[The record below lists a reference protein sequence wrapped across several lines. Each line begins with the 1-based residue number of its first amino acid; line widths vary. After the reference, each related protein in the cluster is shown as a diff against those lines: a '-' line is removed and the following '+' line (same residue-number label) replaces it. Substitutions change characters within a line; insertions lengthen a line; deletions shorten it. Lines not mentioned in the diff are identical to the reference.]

1 MARAPI
7 RLNRSSVLWLLATLM
22 LVVAPHMARQP
33 VWVSAFFLLVWF
45 WRGYLA
51 WYGMPRPALGIILV
65 LAAAGTSGVF
75 ITYGTIFGREPGIS
89 LVVLMLTLKLLEMR
103 SVRDAM
109 VAIFIG
115 FFVVL
120 TNFLYSQTLFMGL
133 YMLGVVAAFVAA
145 LIAFNGGERNFS
157 PPEMLKQ
164 AGTLLAQAA
173 PLMLVFFLLFPRV
186 NGPLWGMP
194 KDSQVAK
201 MGLSEEMSPGSI
213 GDLALSDAVAFRAEF
228 KTGIPP
234 MRQLYWRGLVL
245 DEFDG
250 HTWRAAEIRQ
260 GALRASALQTAGTPS
275 EYRITLEPH
284 NRRWLFV
291 LEMPSQIPETA
302 KLAPAYQLR
311 SAQPIEARMRY
322 DAVSYLQYRAGVDAA
337 ASELAA
343 NLKLP
348 AGNPHTLEMA
358 QELRRNAGGAQA
370 VAQQVLA
377 FIREQ
382 PFRYTLSPPLLTT
395 DNPVD
400 EFLFTTRSG
409 FCEHYSSAFVLLMR
423 AAGIP
428 ARVVT
433 GYQGGEINPV
443 GNYLIVRQSDAH
455 AWAEIWLQGGG
466 WTRVDPTAAVAPE
479 RIEKGSQSAAP
490 EMGFIGGLIGSEQ
503 LGLLRHL
510 HLNWDALNNQWNQW
524 VLGYNVERQKLVLSR
539 LGMPDVS
546 WQNMTMALFWSSA
559 ILVTAIALLMLY
571 TRGKRHK
578 DSALVAYRVFC
589 AKLAKRGINREPSE
603 GPLDFASR
611 ATVALPEL
619 SDKIAVIVSLY
630 ANTRYGVPTSSE
642 LRQLRNL
649 VAEFAV

>member
-649 VAEFAV
+649 VAEFAA